1 MNVHDFPL
9 RGIKLRGPSAIA
21 EPLLRKRGVGPGIGV
36 FNFSGDRRRG
46 RGSFGRGKVWDF
58 PL

>member
-1 MNVHDFPL
+1 VDPD
-9 RGIKLRGPSAIA
+9 AIGMVV
-21 EPLLRKRGVGPGIGV
+21 GVGPGIGV
-36 FNFSGDRRRG
+36 FNFSGDRQRG